1 MGNLVRRKTF
11 EVLLD
16 LQLLLVTLAA
26 GGGASPR
33 VPESIEEPER
43 RDVGKGPEEVGDF
56 TLLTGLGTADQSSPD
71 WAFNSQLPLMPI
83 YA

>member
-1 MGNLVRRKTF
+1 MGNLVRRGTF

-26 GGGASPR
+26 DGGTSPR
-33 VPESIEEPER
+33 VSESIEGPER
-43 RDVGKGPEEVGDF
+43 REVGKGLEEVGDF

>member
-1 MGNLVRRKTF
+1 MGNLVRRGTF

-26 GGGASPR
+26 GRGASPS
-33 VPESIEEPER
+33 VPEGIEGPKR

-56 TLLTGLGTADQSSPD
+56 TLLTELGTVDQSSPD